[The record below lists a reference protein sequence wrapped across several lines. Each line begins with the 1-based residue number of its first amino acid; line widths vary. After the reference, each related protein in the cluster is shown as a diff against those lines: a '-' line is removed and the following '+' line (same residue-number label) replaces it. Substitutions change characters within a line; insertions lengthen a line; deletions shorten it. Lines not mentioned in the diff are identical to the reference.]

1 MQTQTLIDFIKSN
14 DNKITIGGL
23 SLEISNDDLDIKIND
38 QVFQWVV
45 EINKE
50 SILNKKL
57 DEIGVNTMDS
67 FIPNIAKKHIENKM
81 LEVKEKLEQIE
92 SIEFENNKLKM
103 DLKIQQKLNQE
114 TENRVVELNFLQN
127 FLSNRDL
134 IIHNK

>member
-1 MQTQTLIDFIKSN
+1 MKTQTLIDFIKSN
-14 DNKITIGGL
+14 DNKIIIGGL

-45 EINKE
+45 GINEE

-67 FIPNIAKKHIENKM
+67 FIPTIAKKHIENKM
-81 LEVKEKLEQIE
+81 LEVKEKLEQLE
-92 SIEFENNKLKM
+92 RIEFENNQLKM
-103 DLKIQQKLNQE
+103 DLKTQQKLNQE